1 MRLSYFHGFRRRWL
15 CSRCETRQTCKS
27 HLVLRAVSPPWH
39 VLVWI
44 LPLNYEVSSIILVFT
59 LMLMFMYR
67 VYQKK
72 WLPSRQTRSPIEI
85 AESFPCQRHSEKY
98 VGPCLF
104 GFSLVLFLEGLSE
117 FWFLYRTTCNLGR
130 QTCKSAKIS
139 TRRFHKNQIWEIHI
153 AQSGLLVLGP
163 VETNVRKCI
172 FPEYVPFP

>member
-44 LPLNYEVSSIILVFT
+44 LPLIYEVSSIILVFT

-85 AESFPCQRHSEKY
+85 AEYRWI
-98 VGPCLF
+98 
-104 GFSLVLFLEGLSE
+104 LSM
-117 FWFLYRTTCNLGR
+117 
-130 QTCKSAKIS
+130 SAA
-139 TRRFHKNQIWEIHI
+139 FWEICWSLSFWVQFSFVFGGVVRVLIFCIGQLVIWVGRHAK
-153 AQSGLLVLGP
+153 AQKLALDDFTKIKFGKFILPKVDYWSLGQ
-163 VETNVRKCI
+163 
-172 FPEYVPFP
+172 